1 MAIRFST
8 NENITRSA
16 QGKKIPERV
25 AVRWLRSRKKL
36 ICMLRVHVLSG
47 GRHVRSL
54 TSHGVREYIEDGV

>member
-25 AVRWLRSRKKL
+25 AVSRKKL